1 MLKQSYIYIFTFLT
15 FIAATVFSTYS
26 HARIDILPRKIVME
40 SRDRSAEITVMNLFD
55 EPSMMRVTVIHYRQN
70 EDGTYTRLEKPLS
83 DVFDPD
89 TVARFSP
96 RQFILSPG
104 GRQKIRLS
112 LRKPAD
118 LPQGEYRFHVLVT
131 RYDVEDDGGTKS
143 NEGASIQLKMNM
155 GVAIPVVVRQG
166 NLDVSAKMENIR
178 IIPASESSSGKPQ
191 LGLTIFRDGSASSIG
206 ELQAFWT
213 PKGAKS
219 RKIGEITNMNVF
231 SEIKRRD
238 VVLPLEELPLGAGQL
253 RLIYTNDDGAVYD
266 EVILDQ

>member
-1 MLKQSYIYIFTFLT
+1 MLRQSYIYIFAFLT
-15 FIAATVFSTYS
+15 FTAATVFSTYS

-55 EPSMMRVTVIHYRQN
+55 KPSMMRVSIIHYRQN
-70 EDGTYTRLEKPLS
+70 EDGAYTRLDQPLS
-83 DVFDPD
+83 DDFDPE
-89 TVARFSP
+89 TIARFSP

-131 RYDVEDDGGTKS
+131 RYDVNDDS
-143 NEGASIQLKMNM
+143 NSGSSEGASIQLKMNM

-178 IIPASESSSGKPQ
+178 IIPASEAESGRPE
-191 LGLTIFRDGSASSIG
+191 LGLTILRDGSAGSIG

-213 PKGAKS
+213 SKGAKS

-231 SEIKRRD
+231 SEINRRD
-238 VVLPLEELPLGAGQL
+238 VALPLEELPLGAGQL

>member
-1 MLKQSYIYIFTFLT
+1 VPKKSYIYIFAFLT
-15 FIAATVFSTYS
+15 FIAATIFSTYGY
-26 HARIDILPRKIVME
+26 ARIDILPRKVVME
-40 SRDRSAEITVMNLFD
+40 SRDRSAEITVMNLF
-55 EPSMMRVTVIHYRQN
+55 EQPSLMRVSIIHYRQN
-70 EDGTYTRLEKPLS
+70 EDGSYTKLDEPLS
-83 DVFDPD
+83 DVFDPE
-89 TVARFSP
+89 TIARFSP

-131 RYDVEDDGGTKS
+131 RYDVEDDGSTKS

-155 GVAIPVVVRQG
+155 GVAIP
-166 NLDVSAKMENIR
+166 DVSAKMENIR

-191 LGLTIFRDGSASSIG
+191 LGLTIFRDGSAGSIG

>member
-1 MLKQSYIYIFTFLT
+1 VLKQSYIYIFTFLT

-118 LPQGEYRFHVLVT
+118 LQEGEYRFHVLVT
-131 RYDVEDDGGTKS
+131 RYDVE
-143 NEGASIQLKMNM
+143 NENAQAVNSGANIQLKMNM
-155 GVAIPVVVRQG
+155 GVAIPIVVRQG
-166 NLDVSAKMENIR
+166 NLDVSARMEDIR
-178 IIPASESSSGKPQ
+178 IIPASEADSGRPQ
-191 LGLTIFRDGSASSIG
+191 LGVTILRDGSAGSIG

-219 RKIGEITNMNVF
+219 RLVGEITNMNVF
-231 SEIKRRD
+231 PEIRRRE
-238 VVLPLEELPLGAGQL
+238 VVMPLRELPLGAGQL